1 MRKLRNVN
9 IKMRNKRKFIKE
21 DIILLYERINLLCK
35 ENGITGKELGEKLGL
50 KKSPLTDWKNKKSK
64 PTIDQ
69 IITICEIFAV
79 SANYLLFGKEINNLT
94 QEEQKIIDAY
104 RQADPA
110 EQSIIRK
117 ILDIPENIE
126 KSFNSKIG

>member
-110 EQSIIRK
+110 EQNIIRK

-126 KSFNSKIG
+126 KSSNSKIG

>member
-1 MRKLRNVN
+1 M
-9 IKMRNKRKFIKE
+9 
-21 DIILLYERINLLCK
+21 ILLYERINLLCK
-35 ENGITGKELGEKLGL
+35 ENGLTGKELGEKLGL

-69 IITICEIFAV
+69 IIIICEIFAV
-79 SANYLLFGKEINNLT
+79 SANYLLFGSEINNLT

>member
-110 EQSIIRK
+110 EQNVIRK

-126 KSFNSKIG
+126 KSSNSKIG

>member
-1 MRKLRNVN
+1 M
-9 IKMRNKRKFIKE
+9 
-21 DIILLYERINLLCK
+21 LYERINLLCK

-110 EQSIIRK
+110 EQNVIRK

-126 KSFNSKIG
+126 KSSNSKIG

>member
-1 MRKLRNVN
+1 M
-9 IKMRNKRKFIKE
+9 
-21 DIILLYERINLLCK
+21 LYERINLLCK

-110 EQSIIRK
+110 EQNIIRK

-126 KSFNSKIG
+126 KSSNSKIG